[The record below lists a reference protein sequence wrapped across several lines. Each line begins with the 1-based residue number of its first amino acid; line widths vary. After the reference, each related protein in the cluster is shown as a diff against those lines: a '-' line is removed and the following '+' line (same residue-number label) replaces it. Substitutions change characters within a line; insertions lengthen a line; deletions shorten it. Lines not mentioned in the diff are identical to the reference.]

1 LKKLNKIL
9 VVVDSFEPTQRV
21 LAKAMVMARH
31 FGASLELFL
40 CDSEHAYVLKHRYD
54 QEGIERARQ
63 QCLANARSYLES
75 LRRSVLADDVQ
86 ISIDVACD
94 SPLYESVVHK
104 ALRSSPDLVIRSVTR
119 EQTQGRCGLDT
130 NDWELARTCPVPL
143 MLTHGRPWNAQPSFA
158 AAVDVSENEPAG
170 MVRLIM
176 QAAGFLAR
184 GCHAELDALCS
195 EFLDT
200 DSANHASRVTALRDV
215 GAEFDVAAE
224 RLHMLSGVPETTLAA
239 FAAARRYDV
248 VVLGA
253 LTHRRAFTT
262 LVGTLTSK
270 LVDAL
275 DCDVVLVRA
284 ASTVATELSSIDAWV
299 PALTSLT
306 PL

>member
-1 LKKLNKIL
+1 MLRPARRKRNLKKLNKIL
-9 VVVDSFEPTQRV
+9 VVMDSFEPAQQV

-31 FGASLELFL
+31 FGACLELFL
-40 CDSEHAYVLKHRYD
+40 CDSEHAYVLKHAYD

-63 QCLANARSYLES
+63 HCLANARGYLES

-94 SPLYESVVHK
+94 SPLYESVVNK
-104 ALRSSPDLVIRSVTR
+104 VLRSNPDLVIRSVTR
-119 EQTQGRCGLDT
+119 EQTQGRFGLDT

-143 MLTHGRPWNAQPSFA
+143 MLTHGRPWCAQPSFA
-158 AAVDVSENEPAG
+158 AAVDVSENEPTG
-170 MVRLIM
+170 TVRLIM
-176 QAAGFLAR
+176 RAAEFLAR
-184 GCHAELDALCS
+184 GCHAELDALYS
-195 EFLDT
+195 ELP
-200 DSANHASRVTALRDV
+200 DSDAAKHASRATALRDV
-215 GAEFDVAAE
+215 GAEFGIAAE
-224 RLHMLSGVPETTLAA
+224 RLHLLSGVPETTLTV

-253 LTHRRAFTT
+253 LTHRRALTT

-284 ASTVATELSSIDAWV
+284 ASIVATE
-299 PALTSLT
+299 
-306 PL
+306 